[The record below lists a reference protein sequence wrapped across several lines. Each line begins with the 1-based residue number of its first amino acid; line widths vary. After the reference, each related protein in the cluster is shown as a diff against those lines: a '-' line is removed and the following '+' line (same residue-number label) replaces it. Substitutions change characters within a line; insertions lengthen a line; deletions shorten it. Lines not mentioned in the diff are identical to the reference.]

1 MQQVKKPKKPLIFYY
16 VLVLLVM
23 FVLNTFVVPGYLKHQ
38 IKEVDYGTFLTMLDD
53 KEVAMAQVEDDV
65 IYFTDNNKDNPTY
78 YSTVPF
84 PNDTSL
90 VDRLMASGCDFGAVQ
105 EQDSSLFDQI
115 ILVVIQIAI
124 FVAIGQI
131 LSRMLMKKMGG
142 GGLGNAMQFG
152 KSNAKIYVASETGIK
167 FHDVAGEDEAK
178 EQLQEIVDFLH
189 NPAKYQAIGA
199 TMPKGALLV
208 GPPGTG
214 KTLLAKAVAGE
225 AEVPFFSISGSE
237 FVEMFV
243 GMGAAKVRD
252 LFKQANEK
260 APCIVFIDEI
270 DTIGKKR
277 DGSGMGGNDEREQTL
292 NQLLT
297 EMDGFDGSKGVV
309 ILAATNRPETLDPAL
324 LRPGRFDRRIP
335 VELPDLAGREAIL
348 KVHAK
353 KVKLGDDV
361 DFHAMA
367 RAAAGASG
375 AELANM
381 INEAALRAVRSGRT
395 YVNQSDL
402 EESIEVVIAGYQKKN
417 AVLSDKEKL
426 IVAYHETGHALVA
439 ALQSHSAPVT
449 KITIIPRT
457 SGALGYTMQ
466 VEEHDQ
472 YLLSKEELENKIAT
486 YAGGRAAEALIF
498 GSITTGASNDI
509 EQMTK
514 LARGMITRYGMS
526 DEFGMMALETVNNQY
541 MGGDTSLACAAET
554 AAVVDEKVKALLKK
568 EYDKAMTLLTENK
581 QQLHAL
587 AEYLYEKETITG
599 DEFMQV
605 LKENSGA
612 N

>member
-1 MQQVKKPKKPLIFYY
+1 MQQVKEPKKPLIFYY
-16 VLVLLVM
+16 CVVLLVM
-23 FVLNTFVVPGYLKHQ
+23 VLLNTIVVPSLLKTQ
-38 IKEVDYGTFLTMLDD
+38 IKEVDYGTFLTMLND
-53 KEVAMAQVEDDV
+53 KEVDTAQVEDDV
-65 IYFTDNNKDNPTY
+65 IYFTDKAEKQQA
-78 YSTVPF
+78 YSTVVF
-84 PNDTSL
+84 NDPDL
-90 VDRLMASGCDFGAVQ
+90 VDRLYNSGCKFGKI
-105 EQDSSLFDQI
+105 QDEKDSWVSQFILFV
-115 ILVVIQIAI
+115 LQIAV
-124 FVAIGQI
+124 FVAIGQM

-152 KSNAKIYVASETGIK
+152 KSNAKVYVASETGIK

-189 NPAKYQAIGA
+189 NPGKYQAIGA

-277 DGSGMGGNDEREQTL
+277 DSAGVGGNDEREQTL

-335 VELPDLAGREAIL
+335 VELPDLEGREAIL

-353 KVKLGDDV
+353 KVKLGDNV
-361 DFHAMA
+361 DFHAIA

-381 INEAALRAVRSGRT
+381 VNEAALRAVRNGRT
-395 YVNQSDL
+395 YVIQEDL

-466 VEEHDQ
+466 VEERDQ

-486 YAGGRAAEALIF
+486 YAGGRAAEELIF

-514 LARGMITRYGMS
+514 LARAMITRYGMS
-526 DEFGMMALETVNNQY
+526 DEFGMMALETVNGQY
-541 MGGDTSLACAAET
+541 LGGDTSLACAAET
-554 AAVVDEKVKALLKK
+554 AAIVDEKAKTLLKK
-568 EYDKAMTLLTENK
+568 EYEKAMDLLKNNK
-581 QQLHAL
+581 QKLHEL
-587 AEYLYEKETITG
+587 AKYLYEKETITG
-599 DEFMQV
+599 DEFMQIV
-605 LKENSGA
+605 NAPEPTQD
-612 N
+612 